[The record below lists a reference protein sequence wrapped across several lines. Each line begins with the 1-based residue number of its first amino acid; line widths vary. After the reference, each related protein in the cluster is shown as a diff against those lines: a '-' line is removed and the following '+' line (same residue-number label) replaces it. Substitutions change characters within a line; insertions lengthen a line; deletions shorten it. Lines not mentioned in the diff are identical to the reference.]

1 MLTDPMASEVIYSF
15 FLQVVLAGALGLMA
29 SHFWLHQRQ
38 ENGLHATV
46 TDPCEDLIE
55 KAKLSERFK
64 LGTKT
69 PYQFEAAV
77 TDDSFMHGCPAV
89 QVSCCHPNELVRAP
103 VFVSPLMYTM
113 VADVEEDRRERETGW
128 YVPKP
133 SPPPVFGHFQA
144 LKVNPWEQG
153 VYGHLILRLAI
164 ERFHVTSSPSRL

>member
-15 FLQVVLAGALGLMA
+15 LLQVVLAGALGLMA

-113 VADVEEDRRERETGW
+113 VADVEDEDIGQKGKGKWMVCSQVIT
-128 YVPKP
+128 
-133 SPPPVFGHFQA
+133 
-144 LKVNPWEQG
+144 
-153 VYGHLILRLAI
+153 
-164 ERFHVTSSPSRL
+164 TSSFRSLPGIESEPLGARCL